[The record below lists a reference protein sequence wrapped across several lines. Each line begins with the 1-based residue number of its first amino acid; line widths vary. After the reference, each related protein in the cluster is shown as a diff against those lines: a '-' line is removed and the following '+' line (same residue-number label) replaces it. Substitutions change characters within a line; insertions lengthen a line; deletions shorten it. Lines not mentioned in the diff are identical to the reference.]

1 MFAQHS
7 VAGFPLIDD
16 QIETGRKLVAV
27 NGAQQ
32 CVGLATVVRLVI
44 EKMIERGGQY
54 LFDILRIDDGSIA
67 DCFGQIFV
75 GQVCNESSDTI
86 ILRAPR

>member
-1 MFAQHS
+1 MGI
-7 VAGFPLIDD
+7 AGKKLVGIIPDFTGFTRLALIDY

-44 EKMIERGGQY
+44 EKMIERGSQQ
-54 LFDILRIDDGSIA
+54 LLNLLRIDDCPIV
-67 DCFGQIFV
+67 DRFF
-75 GQVCNESSDTI
+75 
-86 ILRAPR
+86 